1 MPEQVEGRLLLAP
14 AKLTLSLRVTG
25 VREDGLHSLESEMV
39 SVSLFD
45 ELHLFPSS
53 EAAETEISM
62 SDPLGLSEMGFP
74 LAEVPLGGGNLIARA
89 MAMAGVRG
97 RVELA
102 KRIPP
107 GAGLGGG
114 SADAAAVLRALL
126 PELDSRAAL
135 ALGSDVP
142 FCVWLRRSMVKG
154 VGDEIDPLPSGGGRW
169 VLFLIP
175 LHSPTGAVY
184 GAYDQGARGN
194 FEESGNDLEEAAIAI
209 APELARYR
217 EMIADKIGIRPRMAG
232 SGSTYFAEGSLAS
245 LGLEDMAHLE
255 PRAVAFAGN
264 GLKCVAVEVREV
276 NAL

>member
-25 VREDGLHSLESEMV
+25 VREDGLHTLASEMV

-45 ELHLFPSS
+45 ELRLFPSS

-62 SDPLGLSEMGFP
+62 TDPLGLAELGFP

-97 RVELA
+97 GVELV

-114 SADAAAVLRALL
+114 SSDAAAVLRALL

-142 FCVWLRRSMVKG
+142 FCVSLTRSMVKG
-154 VGDEIDPLPSGGGRW
+154 VGDEIEPLPSRDGRW

-184 GAYDQGARGN
+184 GAYDQGARGD
-194 FEESGNDLEEAAIAI
+194 FEESGNDLEEAAIAVT
-209 APELARYR
+209 PKLARYR
-217 EMIADKIGIRPRMAG
+217 EMIADKIGVRPRMAG
-232 SGSTYFAEGSLAS
+232 SGSTYFAEGSLTG
-245 LGLEDMAHLE
+245 LGLDGRVHREPGTVVLE
-255 PRAVAFAGN
+255 ES
-264 GLKCVAVEVREV
+264 GLRCVAVEVREV